1 MIKKVVASIEARMT
15 STRLPGKVLLPC
27 VGKPILEL
35 LVERVKRS
43 KVIHKIVVATTE
55 NRTDDVIVECAKKLG
70 IGYFR
75 GSEEDVVSRV
85 TKAMTAENADIVVQL
100 TGDNPLLDP
109 QIIDRM
115 VKIYLAND
123 IDYISNKLVRSYP
136 IGLDVQVASLDVLR
150 ESLMI
155 AKDKPQ
161 HEHLFLSVY
170 ENPKKFKLFNLLSEP
185 ELCRPDLRWTMDT
198 EQDYE
203 FICAIYKHFY
213 MKNKNFT
220 SLDVI
225 KYLDTHPEI
234 AAINKNVVQRS
245 AR

>member
-1 MIKKVVASIEARMT
+1 MAKKVVASIEARMT
-15 STRLPGKVLLPC
+15 STRLPGKVLAPC
-27 VGKPILEL
+27 VGKPMLEL

-43 KVIHKIVVATTE
+43 KVVNKIVIATTV
-55 NRTDDVIVECAKKLG
+55 NKTDDVIVDCARKIG
-70 IGYFR
+70 VGYFR
-75 GSEEDVVSRV
+75 GSEKDVVSRV
-85 TKAMTAENADIVVQL
+85 AEAMEAEKADVIVQL
-100 TGDNPLLDP
+100 TGDNPLVDP

-115 VKIYLAND
+115 VRIYLAND

-150 ESLMI
+150 KSLAI

-161 HEHLFLSVY
+161 HEHLFLSIY

-198 EQDYE
+198 KEDYE
-203 FICAIYKHFY
+203 FLCAIYEQFY
-213 MKNKNFT
+213 HKNKNFS
-220 SLDVI
+220 SLDI
-225 KYLDTHPEI
+225 INYLEAHPEI
-234 AAINKNVVQRS
+234 VAINQEVVQKS